1 MRARQVVPPLRLRK
15 PSLRFPATDWELAPW
30 LPVTSFH
37 RWIGL
42 CAGTLQE
49 RQPSGSGKQ
58 VDYETRR
65 RARQRDVQRRQLDQ
79 VWSVTPHV
87 RPHAIGLCPGASR

>member
-1 MRARQVVPPLRLRK
+1 MRARQVVPPLRLCK

-42 CAGTLQE
+42 RAGTLQE
-49 RQPSGSGKQ
+49 RQPSGSGKR

-65 RARQRDVQRRQLDQ
+65 RAGNAMFSGASDPL
-79 VWSVTPHV
+79 WSVTPHA
-87 RPHAIGLCPGASR
+87 RPHAIGLCPSASR